1 MKRTHPLWM
10 LLVLTLA
17 LALGACSDQAP
28 AAQAQENTIAPYEL
42 TQQERDLLSAF
53 GLTEDNALALSFQA
67 PAEAKALFIQ
77 VSRLEDGVWENVA
90 DSVSGFGMDG
100 PQEDLPDSF
109 AGLLCLEENV
119 DRSLSV
125 HVQSTFGGF
134 ANTAQGAAPDL
145 EWTMRSTAFLQEAQ
159 TIQLDQ
165 PIPIALLAY
174 GTGTSMSSL
183 DLQDYFHPENL
194 TGPDLVQAVTVTFS
208 ETL

>member
-1 MKRTHPLWM
+1 MKGTRPLWM
-10 LLVLTLA
+10 LLILTLA

-28 AAQAQENTIAPYEL
+28 AAQENTIAPYDL
-42 TQQERDLLSAF
+42 TQQESDLLSAF

-77 VSRLEDGVWENVA
+77 VSRLEDGVWENVS

-134 ANTAQGAAPDL
+134 ANTPQGAAPDL

-159 TIQLDQ
+159 TIQLEQ

-183 DLQDYFHPENL
+183 DLQSYFTPEDL
-194 TGPDLVQAVTVTFS
+194 AGLALVQAVTVTFS